1 MMQMSVWVINY
12 DGDILGYVKSK
23 EKAIQEI
30 KNIINTYYSE
40 DTEVLLNDIYYDD
53 ECIDVYDSLIT
64 AFKVSEYC
72 D

>member
-1 MMQMSVWVINY
+1 MSVWVINY

-40 DTEVLLNDIYYDD
+40 DTEVLLNDIVYDD

-64 AFKVSEYC
+64 AFEVSEYR